1 MLASRDR
8 SIYIY
13 LDQTRSFCKQE
24 FLQRETKPDRCI
36 RRSCP
41 CRIQGAVVSSFIENN
56 LAAGKDIFLIAKAAG
71 NDVKNLMKHYE
82 RIDPPNRSR
91 EMTEFQYGAMPK
103 TQRMSAL

>member
-8 SIYIY
+8 SIHIY

-71 NDVKNLMKHYE
+71 HDVKTLMKHYD
-82 RIDPPNRSR
+82 RIDPRKRSR
-91 EMTEFQYGAMPK
+91 EMTNFEMGAKPK
-103 TQRMSAL
+103 TVRRSAI